1 MTTENSSDKH
11 GLESVIDNVLSEM
24 VSVDAGSAEF
34 EKMTDQLVKLHKMK
48 TDDRPPRVSPDVLA
62 TVAANLAGILIIVG
76 HERFHIVTSKA
87 LGFVLR
93 VR

>member
-1 MTTENSSDKH
+1 MTTENSADKPS
-11 GLESVIDNVLSEM
+11 LDSVIDTVLSEM
-24 VSVDAGSAEF
+24 AAGDTASTEF

-48 TDDRPPRVSPDVLA
+48 TEDRPPRVSPDVWA